1 MSPTDA
7 GPTQEDLIAE
17 NAALRRRLGEIEATL
32 HALRCAEEETPAL
45 CAWRT
50 LVEHS
55 RDGALILDGDGV
67 IRYANRRAAE
77 LLGLSPDA
85 KVGMAIQCRL
95 APDARAAVDALLAS
109 ATDHPSRLELSLGM
123 GAGSETPIELTIF
136 RPASQPAPAMLCAI
150 VTGLSERKRAE
161 QVIDDQLAEI
171 VFHNDNAPVAL
182 ASLDTDLRFLRI
194 NPLMAEFNGLPVT
207 EHIGRT
213 VAEVV
218 PDVAAQARQLA
229 DTIVATGKA
238 ITEIEVSGE
247 TPAQPGVKR
256 FWLEGWYPIRRNREG
271 IVGFNVI
278 AQEVTEQKHA
288 EEALR
293 QSESL
298 LRQVADNL
306 PAFVAYVSAPDLR
319 YQFVNRQY
327 AISFLRER
335 EQIIGMPVRDL
346 LGEVNFTFAWPFI
359 QRALAGEACFYE
371 NTFNLAEGQ
380 RWMHVNFVP
389 TLATDGTAQGIVIL
403 SRDITE
409 RKEAEAKLAASQSL
423 YRLLAE
429 NSSDAVS
436 MIDAD
441 GRVVYVSPAYTRRL
455 GYDER
460 DLLELDT
467 PAILQRVHPDDR
479 ARIAAE
485 IKRGRELQLPISR
498 YAYRAITKSGDYIWL
513 EDILRRDF
521 DEQGEFVRT
530 IINSRDITERVRA
543 EEERDR
549 LQAHLAQAQKMELV
563 GRLAG
568 GVAHEFNNML
578 AVIMLRTEMLL
589 QATDPETKA
598 HRSLSDI
605 HAVAKRS
612 AALVRSL
619 LGYARKQI
627 VSPKVLDL
635 NVPIANALPVVR
647 KLLGEE
653 IELVWNPGASL
664 WPVRIDPSQFE
675 QVLVNLCV
683 NARDA
688 IDGTGTISI
697 ETADVL
703 LTQGVDVNGLPFP
716 AGDYVML
723 AVSDTGC
730 GMDDAVLAHIFE
742 PFFTTKEVGSGT
754 GLGLAAV
761 DGIVQQNR
769 GHIQVRS
776 KPGVGTT
783 FKIYLP
789 RLIEGADSNEARPLP
804 SLRRGRG
811 ETILLVEDEPIVLEM
826 AAEILRYLGYA
837 VIEAATPQDAL
848 QRIKGAAHPV
858 DLLMTDIILPMMN
871 GRELATQIAAIYP
884 NIKWLFVSGYPADMV
899 AQRGVLESGVHFL
912 HKPFSLHELA
922 TKVSQA
928 LGNAGSDAT
937 SPD

>member
-1 MSPTDA
+1 MCPTDA
-7 GPTQEDLIAE
+7 GTTQEDLIAE
-17 NAALRRRLGEIEATL
+17 NAALRRRLGEVEATL
-32 HALRCAEEETPAL
+32 HTTSCAEDDTHAVGAL
-45 CAWRT
+45 RT

-55 RDGALILDGDGV
+55 NDGALILTGDGV
-67 IRYANRRAAE
+67 IRYANHRAAA
-77 LLGLSPDA
+77 LLGLPPDA
-85 KVGMAIQCRL
+85 MIGTAIQCRL
-95 APDARAAVDALLAS
+95 APDVRAAVDALLAN
-109 ATDHPSRLELSLGM
+109 ATARPTRIELSLSADQGRQ
-123 GAGSETPIELTIF
+123 TPVELTIY
-136 RPASQPAPAMLCAI
+136 RPDSRAEPATLCAI
-150 VTGLSERKRAE
+150 VTDLSERKRAA

-171 VFHNDNAPVAL
+171 VFHYDNAPVGL

-194 NPLMAEFNGLPVT
+194 NPLMAELNGIPVA

-213 VAEVV
+213 VAEIV
-218 PDVAAQARQLA
+218 PDLAAQARQLA
-229 DTIVATGKA
+229 DTLLTSGKA
-238 ITEIEVSGE
+238 ITEIELSGE

-256 FWLEGWYPIRRNREG
+256 FWLESWYPVRRNHAE

-278 AQEVTEQKHA
+278 AQEVTNQKRA
-288 EEALR
+288 EAALR

-298 LRQVADNL
+298 LRQVTDNL

-319 YQFVNRQY
+319 YLFVNRQY
-327 AISFLRER
+327 AISFQCER
-335 EQIIGMPVRDL
+335 EQIIGRPVREL
-346 LGEVNFTFAWPFI
+346 LGEANYRFAWPYI

-371 NTFNLAEGQ
+371 NTFKLAEGQ
-380 RWMHVNFVP
+380 RWIHVNFVP
-389 TLATDGTAQGIVIL
+389 TFDAAGTVQGIVIL
-403 SRDITE
+403 SRDVTA
-409 RKEAEAKLAASQSL
+409 RKQAEAELAASQSL

-436 MIDAD
+436 MIDAG

-460 DLLELDT
+460 DLLDLDT
-467 PAILQRVHPDDR
+467 PAILQQVHPDDR

-485 IKRGRELQLPISR
+485 IKRGRDLKLPISR
-498 YAYRAITKSGDYIWL
+498 YAYRARTKSGDYIWL

-521 DEQGEFVRT
+521 DEQGEFVHT
-530 IINSRDITERVRA
+530 IINSREITERVRA
-543 EEERDR
+543 EEDRDR
-549 LQAHLAQAQKMELV
+549 LRAHLAQAQKMELV

-578 AVIMLRTEMLL
+578 AVILLRTEMLL
-589 QATDPETKA
+589 QATAPDTKA
-598 HRSLSDI
+598 YRSLSDI

-627 VSPKVLDL
+627 ASPKVLDL
-635 NVPIANALPVVR
+635 NGLIANALPVVR

-653 IELVWNPGASL
+653 IDLVWNPGAAL

-688 IDGTGTISI
+688 IDGTGTIAI
-697 ETADVL
+697 ETADVVL
-703 LTQGVDVNGLPFP
+703 AQGVDANGLPIL
-716 AGDYVML
+716 AGDYVMI
-723 AVSDTGC
+723 AVNDTGC
-730 GMDDAVLAHIFE
+730 GMDNEVLAHIFE

-761 DGIVQQNR
+761 DGIVQQNH
-769 GHIQVRS
+769 GHIRVRS
-776 KPGVGTT
+776 KRGVGTT

-789 RLIEGADSNEARPLP
+789 RLVEAAERDEKQSIPTLP
-804 SLRRGRG
+804 RGKG

-837 VIEAATPQDAL
+837 VIEVATPPDAL
-848 QRIKGAAHPV
+848 EQIKDAAHHV
-858 DLLMTDIILPMMN
+858 DLLMTDIVLPTMN
-871 GRELATQIAAIYP
+871 GRELATQIAAIQP
-884 NIKWLFVSGYPADMV
+884 GIKCLFVSGYPADMV
-899 AQRGVLESGVHFL
+899 ERRGVLESGVHFL

-922 TKVSQA
+922 TSVSQA
-928 LGNAGSDAT
+928 LGNAAPAASAD
-937 SPD
+937 